1 MTARWCAYCARAFD
15 PAPQVPRQT
24 YCSDPACQRERRRL
38 WQVARRLSDPD
49 YLKNQADA
57 QSAWAHRNPDYWKVY
72 RETHPDYVERNRDQQ
87 QVRNARRERR
97 AMGAVDIAGLP
108 AGLYE
113 LRPIQNGQIA
123 KMTVWIV
130 HLTVISQHPGGR

>member
-1 MTARWCAYCARAFD
+1 MVTSTALEEPMTARWCACCAKAFD

-57 QSAWAHRNPDYWKVY
+57 QSAWARRNPDYWKAY
-72 RETHPDYVERNRDQQ
+72 RESHEDYVERNRDQQ
-87 QVRNARRERR
+87 RVRNARRNRN
-97 AMGAVDIAGLP
+97 ALATMAVADLHEGLD
-108 AGLYE
+108 E
-113 LRPIQNGQIA
+113 LQPIQNGKIA
-123 KMTVWIV
+123 
-130 HLTVISQHPGGR
+130 R

>member
-1 MTARWCAYCARAFD
+1 MTARWCACCAKAFD

-57 QSAWAHRNPDYWKVY
+57 QSAWARRNPDYWKNY
-72 RETHPDYVERNRDQQ
+72 RKSHEDYVERNRDQQ
-87 QVRNARRERR
+87 RARNARCNRQ
-97 AMGAVDIAGLP
+97 AMGAVDITGLP

-113 LRPIQNGQIA
+113 LRPIQNGKIA
-123 KMTVWIV
+123 KTNVWTV
-130 HLTVISQHPGGR
+130 HLQVISHHAAGP